1 MRGHDPESGRSTT
14 RKKEK
19 IGSKHHKKEKKL
31 IETFSDPI
39 NTEDVLHARFLGSQ
53 ELNDK

>member
-39 NTEDVLHARFLGSQ
+39 NTEDVPHARFLGSQ